1 MSLVED
7 YKKTGYL
14 TELFQIFYLQDNN
27 KRDFEL
33 HYHDFHKILIFLKG
47 NVTYFIE
54 GKNYLLSHHDIVLV
68 KAGEIH
74 KPLIHDNSPYERL
87 ILYISPAF
95 FQRDEYAPL
104 ADCFENSALLNSNV
118 IHLASSSE
126 HPKHFSKQQQ
136 AVLDSI
142 TGLKTLFEVAAHE
155 TAPVLLENATPD
167 VSPKLFENTAA
178 PNLSSKLFELH
189 KKIHLLEFLLHLN
202 TYIQTDKNT
211 FEPEYI
217 SNPKV
222 LQTIAY
228 INHHITEELSIDR
241 IANALFLH
249 RSYLMHLFKEETGYS
264 IMKYIERKRLFL
276 ANNLI
281 QNGLSKTEAC
291 YQSGFKNYA
300 AYYYASKNTIS
311 KSD

>member
-1 MSLVED
+1 MNPVED

-27 KRDFEL
+27 RKDFEL

-74 KPLIHDNSPYERL
+74 KPVIHDNSPYERL

-95 FQRDEYAPL
+95 FQLEEYAPL
-104 ADCFENSALLNSNV
+104 AGCFQNSTLLNSNV
-118 IHLASSSE
+118 IHLAGSSKHTE
-126 HPKHFSKQQQ
+126 HFSRQQQ

-142 TGLKTLFEVAAHE
+142 TGLKTLFETAAHE

-167 VSPKLFENTAA
+167 VSPKLFETTAYA
-178 PNLSSKLFELH
+178 FSLKLFSLH

-222 LQTIAY
+222 LQTIDF
-228 INHHITEELSIDR
+228 INLHITEELSIDR
-241 IANALFLH
+241 IANAMFLH

-276 ANNLI
+276 ANSLI

-300 AYYYASKNTIS
+300 AYYYASRNAS
-311 KSD
+311 NKSD

>member
-1 MSLVED
+1 MNPMED

-14 TELFQIFYLQDNN
+14 KELFQIFYLQDNT
-27 KRDFEL
+27 KKDFEL

-54 GKNYLLSHHDIVLV
+54 GKNYLLSQYDVVLV

-74 KPLIHDNSPYERL
+74 KPVIHDNAPYERL
-87 ILYISPAF
+87 ILYLSPAF
-95 FQRDEYAPL
+95 FQIPEYAPL
-104 ADCFENSALLNSNV
+104 AECFQDSILLNSNV
-118 IHLASSSE
+118 IHLTSSS
-126 HPKHFSKQQQ
+126 KQTDSDSSMLQP
-136 AVLDSI
+136 LLHSI
-142 TGLKTLFEVAAHE
+142 TSLKLLFQD
-155 TAPVLLENATPD
+155 TTFD
-167 VSPKLFENTAA
+167 TSWKF
-178 PNLSSKLFELH
+178 FELH
-189 KKIHLLEFLLHLN
+189 KKTHLLEFLIHLN

-222 LQTIAY
+222 LQTITF
-228 INHHITEELSIDR
+228 INDHITEELSIDR
-241 IANALFLH
+241 IANAMFLH
-249 RSYLMHLFKEETGYS
+249 RSYLMHLFKAETGYS

-276 ANNLI
+276 ANSLI

-300 AYYYASKNTIS
+300 AYYYASKNASLSSTQ
-311 KSD
+311 